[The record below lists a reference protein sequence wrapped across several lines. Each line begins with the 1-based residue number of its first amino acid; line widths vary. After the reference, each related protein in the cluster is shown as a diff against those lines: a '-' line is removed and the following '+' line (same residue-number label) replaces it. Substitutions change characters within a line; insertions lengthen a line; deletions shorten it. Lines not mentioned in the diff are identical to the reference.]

1 MARCSVRV
9 WMTMRLQLVL
19 KVVHSFF
26 QFLRFGFESFHSLLD
41 FGMLVTVLFDGHSN
55 CLLRR
60 STY

>member
-1 MARCSVRV
+1 
-9 WMTMRLQLVL
+9 MRLQLVL
-19 KVVHSFF
+19 KVVHCFF